1 MKLFSFIFLFL
12 FSFSYSQKLDENNDI
27 DVFLKSKMNLDDVYE
42 EDIRIRI
49 KYIND
54 FNKIILVNY
63 VLLPDSLTKKLD
75 KDELEVIKSIY
86 AIYSNQLKKMENEFE
101 YNQKVTFKSVTPKSR
116 INNLLLIDE
125 LKNFPDSYSLISNL
139 NFDNFNSKE
148 LKDNLILIVNIFEK
162 NLFLLNNL
170 DKELM
175 ILKNKLMISEAIG
188 KEENEELFKRA
199 FILAEQSD
207 DSSHLTTLYQLYG
220 SYLSKKDLYKE
231 ALEIVKKELE
241 GENINI
247 KLNIDSLQ
255 RIAGA
260 FRGGYLTQ
268 QIINVTLQQ
277 SLRILTHRI
286 LWTERLQREWS
297 HSHST
302 L

>member
-1 MKLFSFIFLFL
+1 MKLFSFIFLFLFL

-101 YNQKVTFKSVTPKSR
+101 YNQKVTFKSLTPKSR

-231 ALEIVKKELE
+231 ALETFNKVLMIYKNRNSIYMIFVIYLYIGRVYIGLNDYKKAFIYF
-241 GENINI
+241 NSSYNYFKNNDNKIN
-247 KLNIDSLQ
+247 LFFD
-255 RIAGA
+255 
-260 FRGGYLTQ
+260 
-268 QIINVTLQQ
+268 QI
-277 SLRILTHRI
+277 
-286 LWTERLQREWS
+286 
-297 HSHST
+297 
-302 L
+302 

>member
-12 FSFSYSQKLDENNDI
+12 FSFSFSQKLDENNDI

-101 YNQKVTFKSVTPKSR
+101 YNQKVTFKSLTPKSR

-148 LKDNLILIVNIFEK
+148 LKDNMNLIVNIFEK
-162 NLFLLNNL
+162 N
-170 DKELM
+170 KELLEG
-175 ILKNKLMISEAIG
+175 ILLDVNKYKI
-188 KEENEELFKRA
+188 LFKGKP
-199 FILAEQSD
+199 
-207 DSSHLTTLYQLYG
+207 LYYP
-220 SYLSKKDLYKE
+220 E
-231 ALEIVKKELE
+231 WET
-241 GENINI
+241 ENII
-247 KLNIDSLQ
+247 SYYEK
-255 RIAGA
+255 
-260 FRGGYLTQ
+260 
-268 QIINVTLQQ
+268 INVV
-277 SLRILTHRI
+277 
-286 LWTERLQREWS
+286 LWCYS
-297 HSHST
+297 NSKFFKHNY
-302 L
+302 

>member
-125 LKNFPDSYSLISNL
+125 LKNFPDSY
-139 NFDNFNSKE
+139 
-148 LKDNLILIVNIFEK
+148 
-162 NLFLLNNL
+162 
-170 DKELM
+170 
-175 ILKNKLMISEAIG
+175 
-188 KEENEELFKRA
+188 
-199 FILAEQSD
+199 
-207 DSSHLTTLYQLYG
+207 
-220 SYLSKKDLYKE
+220 
-231 ALEIVKKELE
+231 
-241 GENINI
+241 
-247 KLNIDSLQ
+247 
-255 RIAGA
+255 
-260 FRGGYLTQ
+260 
-268 QIINVTLQQ
+268 
-277 SLRILTHRI
+277 
-286 LWTERLQREWS
+286 
-297 HSHST
+297 
-302 L
+302 